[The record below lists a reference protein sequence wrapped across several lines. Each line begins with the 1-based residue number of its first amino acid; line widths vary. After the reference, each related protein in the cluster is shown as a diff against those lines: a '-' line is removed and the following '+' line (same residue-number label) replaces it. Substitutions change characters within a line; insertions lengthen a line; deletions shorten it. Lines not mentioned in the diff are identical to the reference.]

1 MGNWFARIYQAVLS
15 VDQDSEDV
23 KSNLITLSSSSLR
36 IKVRMTTTQL
46 KELMTRAG
54 SSPGNSELGSMI
66 LQECLDGRFRAR
78 VVVGDEDSVL
88 LLYLVHQERP
98 DNWVQLEC
106 CRVVLSTSV
115 WRRVPLHLL
124 LKKCGIY
131 TAVKMELS
139 MFINFEGAKDM
150 PGGGGS
156 KYRTSIKKE
165 FALDPFWL
173 MGILGFGFSKS

>member
-88 LLYLVHQERP
+88 LLYLVHQER
-98 DNWVQLEC
+98 
-106 CRVVLSTSV
+106 RV

-156 KYRTSIKKE
+156 KYGTSIKKE